1 MKIKY
6 LISEAF
12 RGLRAAKISTLATI
26 FTITLSL
33 ILIIIFV
40 TLSINSSKLI
50 KSIKDKVEIEV
61 FLTDDITNDEIND
74 LREKIRSIGG
84 VRNIT
89 YISKNDAAKIFESE
103 WGKEM
108 LDVLESN
115 PLPASLRINLYDEY
129 KSLERMSRMK
139 TQIAA
144 YQKVDDITYPEKYL
158 ETIEKNSSIILT
170 VNLISLIII
179 SLSSIF
185 LVSNTIR
192 LVIASRKKLIDLL
205 KLLGAKSS
213 FIVTPFLIEGFILG
227 LIGAAISGI
236 ILIGLDYYVSSKLL
250 DNGLKMSILT
260 PEYIIYTAAIGIF
273 LGIFGSAISVKRF
286 LKKEK
291 AVI

>member
-12 RGLRAAKISTLATI
+12 RGLRAAKISTLATV

-250 DNGLKMSILT
+250 NNGLKMSILT

>member
-12 RGLRAAKISTLATI
+12 RGLRAAKISTLATV

>member
-12 RGLRAAKISTLATI
+12 RGLRAAKISTLATV

-40 TLSINSSKLI
+40 TLSINSNKLI

>member
-74 LREKIRSIGG
+74 LKEKIRSIGG

>member
-12 RGLRAAKISTLATI
+12 RGLRAAKISTLATV

-74 LREKIRSIGG
+74 LKEKIRSIGG

>member
-12 RGLRAAKISTLATI
+12 RGLRTAKISTFATI

-33 ILIIIFV
+33 VLIIIFV
-40 TLSINSSKLI
+40 TLSINSGKLI
-50 KSIKDKVEIEV
+50 KAIKDKVEIEV
-61 FLTDDITNDEIND
+61 FLTDDITNDEINEI
-74 LREKIRSIGG
+74 REKIRSIGG
-84 VRNIT
+84 VKNIT
-89 YISKNDAAKIFESE
+89 YISKNDAAKIFEAE

-129 KSLERMSRMK
+129 KSPERMARIK
-139 TQIAA
+139 NQIAA

-179 SLSSIF
+179 SLSSVF

-192 LVIASRKKLIDLL
+192 LVIAARKKLIDIL
-205 KLLGAKSS
+205 KLLGAKNS

-227 LIGAAISGI
+227 IIGAALSGV
-236 ILIGLDYYVSSKLL
+236 ILIGLDYYLSSKLL
-250 DNGLKMSILT
+250 DKGMSISILT

-273 LGIFGSAISVKRF
+273 LGIFGSIISVKRF

-291 AVI
+291 AII

>member
-12 RGLRAAKISTLATI
+12 RGLRAAKISTLATV

-33 ILIIIFV
+33 VLIIIFV

-250 DNGLKMSILT
+250 NNGLKMSILT